1 MKSEYPNAIAISG
14 EEISDEEIA
23 SLKAIFNLL
32 RVSLSRKDIS
42 REFIKQNDIKFAI
55 IYNNKAP
62 IEFSINIANDLQ
74 SINKVYSIIINGGS
88 VEKTNYKFNHIEILN
103 DINELSLNQNL
114 IYQKKLFH
122 DNENANLD
130 FFLNLSE
137 LIKEIVIITN
147 IENDIIYINEKGSK
161 ELELPIKIGGK
172 TNKINDINIIDLEK
186 ENKIDLRY
194 SVDDIPELKN
204 ILITDCLLIA
214 KHNRRLIVDLFISTI
229 GQNNID
235 KLITI
240 KDISNL
246 KPKNY
251 ARNLEII
258 DTQTTQT
265 DLYNIKEL
273 EHLLINQIES
283 SHKNTYLF
291 DLDLHINTEYEY
303 KENRSSMDLKILKKI
318 TSRIMSFYSEYIFQ
332 VKDNNLIVIVSTSGG
347 ERRIIA
353 IAEEIKK
360 TISNELK
367 KQGFILFKFNMGIIK
382 TNLQEDIKTTIS
394 KLKIATKIS
403 AEYKDSIPILYKDDL
418 PETIL
423 IKNQNKIFEYIVKA
437 IKNDFFTLYYQ
448 KITPLKKNLKPKIE
462 ILTRLFNHTGTPI
475 PNATVFN
482 LIEKYNL
489 TVEVDQLVVNKALR
503 EYTNFVAKNGIHIF
517 SINISPQS
525 LKSKNFRMF
534 LRETLLTSHVP
545 LQNICLEITETGIL
559 ENFELVNN
567 YFKEL
572 KSFGIKLA
580 LDDFGSGHTSLSY
593 IKILPIDII
602 KIDGSFIKVINSSQ
616 TDLVIIKSIKE
627 IADTKRIKIIAEFV
641 SNEEIL
647 KKINEIGIDYGQGFL
662 WHIPEPM

>member
-1 MKSEYPNAIAISG
+1 MKSTCPSAIAISG
-14 EEISDEEIA
+14 EKISDEEIA
-23 SLKAIFNLL
+23 SLRAIFNLL
-32 RVSLSRKDIS
+32 RVSLSRKSIP
-42 REFIKQNDIKFAI
+42 REFIRQNDIKFAI
-55 IYNNKAP
+55 IYNNKTP
-62 IEFSINIANDLQ
+62 IDFSINIANDLQ
-74 SINKVYSIIINGGS
+74 SINKVYSIIINNGPE
-88 VEKTNYKFNHIEILN
+88 EKTSYKFNHIEILN
-103 DINELSLNQNL
+103 DINELSLNHGL

-161 ELELPIKIGGK
+161 EIELPIKIGGK
-172 TNKINDINIIDLEK
+172 TNKITDINIIDLEK
-186 ENKIDLRY
+186 EDKIDLSY
-194 SVDDIPELKN
+194 NVSDIPELRN

-214 KHNRRLIVDLFISTI
+214 KHNRKLIVDLFISTI

-240 KDISNL
+240 KDISHL
-246 KPKNY
+246 KSKNY
-251 ARNLEII
+251 ARDLEII
-258 DTQTTQT
+258 DIKT

-283 SHKNTYLF
+283 SYKNTYLF

-303 KENRSSMDLKILKKI
+303 KGNRSSTDLKILKKI
-318 TSRIMSFYSEYIFQ
+318 TSKIMSFYSEYIFQ

-347 ERRIIA
+347 ERRLIA

-360 TISNELK
+360 TISYELK
-367 KQGFILFKFNMGIIK
+367 KQGFIIFKFNIGIIEA
-382 TNLQEDIKTTIS
+382 NLQEDIKTTIA

-403 AEYKDSIPILYKDDL
+403 SEYKDSLPILYKDEL
-418 PETIL
+418 PETML
-423 IKNQNKIFEYIVKA
+423 IKTQNKIFEYIVKA

-462 ILTRLFNHTGTPI
+462 ILTRLFDHTGTPI

-489 TVEVDQLVVNKALR
+489 TVEVDQLVVTKALR

-662 WHIPEPM
+662 WHEPEPM

>member
-1 MKSEYPNAIAISG
+1 MKNTYPNAIAIS
-14 EEISDEEIA
+14 EQKINDKEIA
-23 SLKAIFNLL
+23 RLQSIFNLL
-32 RVSLSRKDIS
+32 YISYSRKNIS
-42 REFIKQNDIKFAI
+42 KEYIKKNNIKFAI
-55 IYNNKAP
+55 IYNHKRP

-74 SINKVYSIIINGGS
+74 SINKVYSIIINNKNR
-88 VEKTNYKFNHIEILN
+88 VKTTYKFNYIEILN
-103 DINELSLNQNL
+103 DIHELSFNHSL
-114 IYQKKLFH
+114 ICQKKFFH
-122 DNENANLD
+122 DNNNANLD
-130 FFLNLSE
+130 FFLNLAE

-147 IENDIIYINEKGSK
+147 IENDIIYVNEKGSK
-161 ELELPIKIGGK
+161 ELELPIKTRGK
-172 TNKINDINIIDLEK
+172 TNKITDINIIDLEK
-186 ENKIDLRY
+186 ENKIDLSY
-194 SVDDIPELKN
+194 TINDIPEFKN
-204 ILITDCLLIA
+204 ILITDCLLIV
-214 KHNRRLIVDLFISTI
+214 KQNKKLIVDLFVSTI

-240 KDISNL
+240 KEISHL
-246 KPKNY
+246 KYKNY
-251 ARNLEII
+251 DKNLEII
-258 DTQTTQT
+258 DKQT

-273 EHLLINQIES
+273 ENLLINQIES
-283 SHKNTYLF
+283 SYKNTYLF

-303 KENRSSMDLKILKKI
+303 KGNRANIDFKILKKI
-318 TSRIMSFYSEYIFQ
+318 TSKIMSFYSEYIFRI
-332 VKDNNLIVIVSTSGG
+332 KDNNLIVIISTNGG
-347 ERRIIA
+347 EKRLIA

-367 KQGFILFKFNMGIIK
+367 KQGLIIFKFNIGVIEA
-382 TNLQEDIKTTIS
+382 NLQEDIEVTIS

-403 AEYKDSIPILYKDDL
+403 SEYKDSLPILYKDEL

-462 ILTRLFNHTGTPI
+462 ILTRLFDHTGSPI
-475 PNATVFN
+475 PNITVFS

-489 TVEVDQLVVNKALR
+489 TVEVDQLVVTKALR

-517 SINISPQS
+517 SINISPHS
-525 LKSKNFRMF
+525 LKSKSFRMF

-627 IADTKRIKIIAEFV
+627 IADTKRIKIVAEFV

-662 WHIPEPM
+662 WHVPEPI

>member
-1 MKSEYPNAIAISG
+1 MKNTCPNAIAISG
-14 EEISDEEIA
+14 EKISEEEIA
-23 SLKAIFNLL
+23 WLGSFFSLLC
-32 RVSLSRKDIS
+32 VSLSRKSIS
-42 REFIKQNDIKFAI
+42 RDFIKQNDIEFAV
-55 IYNNKAP
+55 IYNNKTP

-74 SINKVYSIIINGGS
+74 SINKVYSIIINN
-88 VEKTNYKFNHIEILN
+88 EPIEATNYRFNHIEILN
-103 DINELSLNQNL
+103 DVKELSLNYNF

-122 DNENANLD
+122 DNINANLD

-147 IENDIIYINEKGSK
+147 VENDIIYINERGSK
-161 ELELPIKIGGK
+161 ELELPLKTRGK
-172 TNKINDINIIDLEK
+172 PNKITDINIIDLEK
-186 ENKIDLRY
+186 EKKIDLSY
-194 SVDDIPELKN
+194 NVDDIPEFRN
-204 ILITDCLLIA
+204 ILITDCLLTA
-214 KHNRRLIVDLFISTI
+214 KHNKKLIVDLFISTI

-240 KDISNL
+240 KDISHL
-246 KPKNY
+246 KSK
-251 ARNLEII
+251 NLEIV
-258 DTQTTQT
+258 DTQT

-273 EHLLINQIES
+273 EDLLINQIES
-283 SHKNTYLF
+283 SYKNTYLF
-291 DLDLHINTEYEY
+291 DLDLHLNTEYEY
-303 KENRSSMDLKILKKI
+303 KGNRKSVDLKILKKI
-318 TSRIMSFYSEYIFQ
+318 TSKIMSFYSEYIFR
-332 VKDNNLIVIVSTSGG
+332 VKDNNLIVIVSTNGG
-347 ERRIIA
+347 ERRLIA

-360 TISNELK
+360 TISNELR
-367 KQGFILFKFNMGIIK
+367 KQGFIIFKFNIGVIEA
-382 TNLQEDIKTTIS
+382 NLQEDIETTIS

-403 AEYKDSIPILYKDDL
+403 SEYKDSLPILYKDEL

-462 ILTRLFNHTGTPI
+462 ILTRLFDHTGNPV
-475 PNATVFN
+475 PNITVFN

-489 TVEVDQLVVNKALR
+489 TVEVDQLVVTKALR
-503 EYTNFVAKNGIHIF
+503 EYTNFVAKNGIHTF

-572 KSFGIKLA
+572 KSFGVKLA
-580 LDDFGSGHTSLSY
+580 LDDFGSGHTSLSH

-627 IADTKRIKIIAEFV
+627 IADTKRIRIIAEFV

-662 WHIPEPM
+662 WHTPEPM

>member
-1 MKSEYPNAIAISG
+1 MKSTCPNAIAISG
-14 EEISDEEIA
+14 EKISDEEIA
-23 SLKAIFNLL
+23 SLGAIFNLL
-32 RVSLSRKDIS
+32 RVSLSRKSIP
-42 REFIKQNDIKFAI
+42 REFIRQNDIKFAI
-55 IYNNKAP
+55 IYNNKTP

-74 SINKVYSIIINGGS
+74 SINKVYSIIINNGPE
-88 VEKTNYKFNHIEILN
+88 EKTSYKFNHIEILN
-103 DINELSLNQNL
+103 DINELSLNHGL

-161 ELELPIKIGGK
+161 EIELPIKIGGK

-186 ENKIDLRY
+186 EDKIDLSY
-194 SVDDIPELKN
+194 NVSDIPELRN

-214 KHNRRLIVDLFISTI
+214 KHNRKLIVDLFISTI

-240 KDISNL
+240 KDISHL
-246 KPKNY
+246 KSKNY
-251 ARNLEII
+251 ARDLEII
-258 DTQTTQT
+258 DIKT

-283 SHKNTYLF
+283 SYKNTYLF

-303 KENRSSMDLKILKKI
+303 KGNRSSTDLKILKKI
-318 TSRIMSFYSEYIFQ
+318 TSKIMSFYSEYIFQ

-347 ERRIIA
+347 ERRLIA

-360 TISNELK
+360 TISYELK
-367 KQGFILFKFNMGIIK
+367 KQGFIIFKFNIGIIEA
-382 TNLQEDIKTTIS
+382 NLQEDIKTTIA

-403 AEYKDSIPILYKDDL
+403 SEYKDSLPILYKDEL
-418 PETIL
+418 PETML
-423 IKNQNKIFEYIVKA
+423 IKTQNKIFEYIVKA

-462 ILTRLFNHTGTPI
+462 ILTRLFDHTGTPI

-489 TVEVDQLVVNKALR
+489 TVEVDQLVVTKALR

-662 WHIPEPM
+662 WHKPEPM

>member
-1 MKSEYPNAIAISG
+1 MKSTCPNAIAISG
-14 EEISDEEIA
+14 EKISDEEIA
-23 SLKAIFNLL
+23 SLGAIFNLL
-32 RVSLSRKDIS
+32 RVSLSRKSIP
-42 REFIKQNDIKFAI
+42 REFIRQNDIKFAI
-55 IYNNKAP
+55 IYNNKTP

-74 SINKVYSIIINGGS
+74 SINKVYSIIINNGPE
-88 VEKTNYKFNHIEILN
+88 EKTSYKFNHIEILN
-103 DINELSLNQNL
+103 DINELSLNHSL

-161 ELELPIKIGGK
+161 EIELPIKIGGK

-186 ENKIDLRY
+186 EDKIDLSY
-194 SVDDIPELKN
+194 NVSDIPELRN

-214 KHNRRLIVDLFISTI
+214 KHNRKLIVDLFISTI

-240 KDISNL
+240 KDISHL
-246 KPKNY
+246 KSKNY
-251 ARNLEII
+251 ARDLEII
-258 DTQTTQT
+258 DIKT

-283 SHKNTYLF
+283 SYKNTYLF

-303 KENRSSMDLKILKKI
+303 KGNRSSTDLKILKKI
-318 TSRIMSFYSEYIFQ
+318 TSKIMSFYSEYIFQ

-347 ERRIIA
+347 ERRLIA

-360 TISNELK
+360 TISYELK
-367 KQGFILFKFNMGIIK
+367 KQGFIIFKFNIGIIEA
-382 TNLQEDIKTTIS
+382 NLQEDIKTTIA

-403 AEYKDSIPILYKDDL
+403 SEYKDSLPILYKDEL
-418 PETIL
+418 PETML
-423 IKNQNKIFEYIVKA
+423 IKAQNKIFEYIVKA

-462 ILTRLFNHTGTPI
+462 ILTRLFDHTGTPI

-489 TVEVDQLVVNKALR
+489 TVEVDQLVVTKALR

-662 WHIPEPM
+662 WHKPEPM